1 MRAASA
7 QSSLPGLTRQSILF
21 AKKVLTKRMDPRVKP
36 AGDGG
41 FASRAAPHTE
51 PGARPLCAS
60 AQTNML
66 YAEERDP
73 GAAADFSARNGSMAL
88 VVASGESSCT
98 ASLPRGSRAVRMPG
112 TAASASISARDF
124 GGGSAP

>member
-7 QSSLPGLTRQSILF
+7 QSSLPGLTPQVGFTRLAAHYAAQLGRARVAVQSILF

-36 AGDGG
+36 PGDGG
-41 FASRAAPHTE
+41 FAARAAPHTE
-51 PGARPLCAS
+51 PGARPRCAS

-73 GAAADFSARNGSMAL
+73 SAAADFPARNGPTRL
-88 VVASGESSCT
+88 VGAYGQ
-98 ASLPRGSRAVRMPG
+98 AP
-112 TAASASISARDF
+112 
-124 GGGSAP
+124 GSAT